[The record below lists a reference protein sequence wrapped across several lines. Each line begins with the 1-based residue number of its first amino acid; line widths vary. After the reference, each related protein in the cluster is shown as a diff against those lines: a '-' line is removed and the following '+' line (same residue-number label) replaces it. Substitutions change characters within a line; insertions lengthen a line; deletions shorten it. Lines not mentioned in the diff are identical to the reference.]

1 MLKNRIEAGRQL
13 SQKILESLE
22 IKNAL
27 VLAIPR
33 GGVVVGF
40 EIAKKLGCTL
50 DVAIAKKI
58 TPPDHPEYA
67 VGAITHEGTIY
78 EGPHWK
84 NYSRIVNFQ
93 NEIEKKK
100 NEAKRRLVEYRGDA
114 KYSLDGKTIILVDD
128 GIATGATVF
137 VLLKW
142 LEKQKT
148 NQIILAVPVIA
159 SHTYEEL
166 QKYVDMIFALEIPT
180 EFFSVG
186 QFYKEFDQ
194 VSDNEVIAIL
204 EKFQKD

>member
-22 IKNAL
+22 INNAL

-159 SHTYEEL
+159 SNTYEKL

-180 EFFSVG
+180 EFSSVG

-204 EKFQKD
+204 EKFKTG

>member
-159 SHTYEEL
+159 SNTYEKL

-180 EFFSVG
+180 EFSSVG

-194 VSDNEVIAIL
+194 VSDNEVKALL
-204 EKFQKD
+204 EKFKTG

>member
-84 NYSRIVNFQ
+84 NYSGIVNFQ

-159 SHTYEEL
+159 SNTYEKL

-180 EFFSVG
+180 EFSSVG

-204 EKFQKD
+204 EKFKTG

>member
-13 SQKILESLE
+13 AQKIIESLE
-22 IKNAL
+22 IKDAL

-33 GGVVVGF
+33 GGVVVGY

-50 DVAIAKKI
+50 DVAISKKI

-78 EGPHWK
+78 ESPHWK
-84 NYSRIVNFQ
+84 NYSRIDNFQ

-128 GIATGATVF
+128 GVATGATVF

-159 SHTYEEL
+159 SNTYEEL
-166 QKYVDMIFALEIPT
+166 QKYVDRIFALEIST

-186 QFYKEFDQ
+186 QFYKEFNQ
-194 VSDNEVIAIL
+194 VSDNEVITIL
-204 EKFQKD
+204 EKFKTG